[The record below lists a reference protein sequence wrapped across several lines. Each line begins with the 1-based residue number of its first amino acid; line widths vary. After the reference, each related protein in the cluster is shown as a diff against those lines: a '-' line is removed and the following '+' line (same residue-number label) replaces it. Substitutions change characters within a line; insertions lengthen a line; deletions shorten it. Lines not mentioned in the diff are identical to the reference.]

1 MGVYEYSA
9 LNFKG
14 KQVNGLI
21 NADSLQDARLKVKS
35 LELHLTNVRELN
47 EGEGSEKKP
56 FELPSIKGLLSW
68 IKPQE
73 ISLFS
78 RQLATL
84 LNAGLPLLMAL
95 NALIDQFGESKL
107 KKVIFQIREKVN
119 EGSSLAE
126 ALSDH
131 PRYFSNLYTSMVRAG
146 EASGALDIV
155 LERLAEFSE
164 KQNELRNKIRAT
176 LAYPIIMCVIGFAIL
191 TFLFAYVIPK
201 VTSIFEQTKQALP
214 LPTVMLIGIS
224 SFLKNFWWV
233 LILCLF
239 IAYFLAKRSI
249 NTEKGR
255 YFYDQ
260 MKLKLPIFGTLF
272 HKIAISRF
280 ARTLGT
286 LLHSGIPLL
295 QSLDIVKNVV
305 ANKVMYKAIEEA
317 GVNISEGADIATPLK
332 KSNMFPPIVIHMVAT
347 GERSG
352 KLEEMLLKIAE
363 SYDSE
368 TDSTVK
374 ALTSLME
381 PIMIVIMGIAVGFVV
396 IAILLPIFDMTKG
409 IR

>member
-1 MGVYEYSA
+1 MGVYEYNA

-14 KQVNGLI
+14 KEITGII
-21 NADSLQDARLKVKS
+21 NADSLLDARQKIRG
-35 LELHLTNVRELN
+35 LELHVSRVRELE
-47 EGEGSEKKP
+47 EGEGSEKKS
-56 FELPSIKGLLSW
+56 LDLSSIKGLVSW

-84 LNAGLPLLMAL
+84 LKAGLPLIMAL
-95 NALIDQFGESKL
+95 NALIDQFEGSKIR
-107 KKVIFQIREKVN
+107 KVIYQIREKVN
-119 EGSSLAE
+119 EGSSLAN

-131 PRYFSNLYTSMVRAG
+131 PRYFSDLYVSMVRAG

-164 KQNELRNKIRAT
+164 KQNELKNKIRAT
-176 LAYPIIMCVIGFAIL
+176 LAYPVIMCVIGFAIL
-191 TFLFAYVIPK
+191 GFLFTYVIPK

-214 LPTVMLIGIS
+214 LPTLLLIGIS
-224 SFLKNFWWV
+224 SFLKKFWLV
-233 LILCLF
+233 IVVA
-239 IAYFLAKRSI
+239 IIVAYVMIKRTLK
-249 NTEKGR
+249 TEKGR
-255 YFYDQ
+255 YFYDNL
-260 MKLKLPIFGTLF
+260 KLKLPIFGSLF
-272 HKIAISRF
+272 QKIAISRF

-286 LLHSGIPLL
+286 LLNSGIPIL
-295 QSLDIVKNVV
+295 QSLDIVKTVV
-305 ANKVMYKAIEEA
+305 ANKVLHKAIEDA
-317 GVNISEGADIATPLK
+317 GQNISEGADIATPLK
-332 KSNMFPPIVIHMVAT
+332 KSKMFPPIVIHMVAT

-352 KLEEMLLKIAE
+352 QLENMLLKVAE

-368 TDSTVK
+368 TDSTIK

-381 PIMIVIMGIAVGFVV
+381 PIMIVLMGIAVGFVV

>member
-1 MGVYEYSA
+1 MGVYEYNA

-14 KQVNGLI
+14 KRVTGLI
-21 NADSLQDARLKVKS
+21 NADSLQEARQKIRN
-35 LELHLTNVRELN
+35 LELHVSNVRELE

-56 FELPSIKGLLSW
+56 FELGSVKGLVSW

-73 ISLFS
+73 LSLFS

-84 LNAGLPLLMAL
+84 LKAGLPLLMAL
-95 NALIDQFGESKL
+95 NALIDQFEESKFR
-107 KKVIFQIREKVN
+107 KVIYQIREKVN
-119 EGSSLAE
+119 EGSSLAN

-131 PRYFSNLYTSMVRAG
+131 PRYFSDFYISMVKAG

-164 KQNELRNKIRAT
+164 KQNELKNKIRAT
-176 LAYPIIMCVIGFAIL
+176 LAYPVIMFFIGFGIL
-191 TFLFAYVIPK
+191 GFLFSYVIPK
-201 VTSIFEQTKQALP
+201 VTAIFEQTKQALP
-214 LPTVMLIGIS
+214 LPTVILIGIS
-224 SFLKNFWWV
+224 NFLKNFWWL
-233 LILCLF
+233 LILGLSV
-239 IAYFLAKRSI
+239 AYFFVKRILRS
-249 NTEKGR
+249 ESGR
-255 YFYDQ
+255 YFFDRL
-260 MKLKLPIFGTLF
+260 KLKLPIFGPLF

-286 LLHSGIPLL
+286 LLNSGIPLL
-295 QSLDIVKNVV
+295 QSLEIVKNIV
-305 ANKVMYKAIEEA
+305 ANKVLYKAIENA
-317 GVNISEGADIATPLK
+317 SQNISEGADIATPLK
-332 KSNMFPPIVIHMVAT
+332 KSNMFPPIVIHMVST
-347 GERSG
+347 GEKSG
-352 KLEEMLLKIAE
+352 KLEDMLIKVAD

-368 TDSTVK
+368 TDSTIK